1 MVKIGDRVGA
11 ILNQDDDGTINFLG
25 FGAYVGDEVPLS
37 AAGDMAEISREIGT
51 PNPKIVLDNGKI
63 VWGCECW
70 WGSEKRVAETL
81 NGHKVINVDIDTVRA
96 NWRGEDVHR

>member
-1 MVKIGDRVGA
+1 MAKMGDRVGA

-25 FGAYVGDEVPLS
+25 YGVYERDEVPSS
-37 AAGDMAEISREIGT
+37 AAGGMAKSLREIGIL
-51 PNPKIVLDNGKI
+51 NPKIVLDNGKV

-81 NGHKVINVDIDTVRA
+81 KDQKVINVDIDTVRTS
-96 NWRGEDVHR
+96 WRESDAH